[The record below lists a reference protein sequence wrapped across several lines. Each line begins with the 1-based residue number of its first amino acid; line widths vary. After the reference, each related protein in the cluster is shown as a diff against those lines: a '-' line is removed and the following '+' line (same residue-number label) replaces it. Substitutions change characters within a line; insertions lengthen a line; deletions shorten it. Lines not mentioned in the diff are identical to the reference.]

1 MGITMNI
8 LYYTWDEII
17 VTDMT
22 ETLEEQGH
30 SVKVIHYDLKSYVN
44 DAAFVMFVE
53 NELAAAHYDC
63 IMTTNYF
70 SVISKISLRN
80 KIKYISWVF
89 DSPCFT
95 TYSEMIYNLYN
106 YVFHFDSNEVRKLR
120 AKGVQNIFHM
130 PLAVNTKRVAEV
142 VKAHKK
148 NDYDG
153 LEVSFLGNLYTDTN
167 FFDMIAGVSDY
178 HKGYINAAIDA

>member
-1 MGITMNI
+1 
-8 LYYTWDEII
+8 
-17 VTDMT
+17 
-22 ETLEEQGH
+22 
-30 SVKVIHYDLKSYVN
+30 
-44 DAAFVMFVE
+44 
-53 NELAAAHYDC
+53 
-63 IMTTNYF
+63 
-70 SVISKISLRN
+70 
-80 KIKYISWVF
+80 
-89 DSPCFT
+89 
-95 TYSEMIYNLYN
+95 MIYNLYN